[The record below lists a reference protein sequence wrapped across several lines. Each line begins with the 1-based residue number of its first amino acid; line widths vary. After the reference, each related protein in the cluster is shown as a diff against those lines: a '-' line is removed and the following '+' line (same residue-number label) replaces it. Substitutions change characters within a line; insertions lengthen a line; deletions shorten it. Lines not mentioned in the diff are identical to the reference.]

1 MFISLNTFN
10 VIFLWKSLKWL
21 LQTNTTQK
29 HETVRDFEKGYDFT
43 HLQTQNAKH
52 DPNCLTDD
60 KLLRGCELPAKSR
73 GARAAESGWFGFKFV
88 AMFCFFSLSESEQFC
103 KKGLVLKIFLI
114 VVNLYTN
121 LHFRKKL
128 D

>member
-1 MFISLNTFN
+1 MAFAFLDDLLLHHTTYAYIIYILNAFN

-88 AMFCFFSLSESEQFC
+88 AMFFVLLIRIRTIMQKGFSF
-103 KKGLVLKIFLI
+103 
-114 VVNLYTN
+114 
-121 LHFRKKL
+121 
-128 D
+128 